1 MNKKLKKN
9 VVTGLAL
16 IGVAVGMFAFAFAN
30 IPVFRLYC
38 QKVGIALSPN
48 AKAKPSSDLPNSR
61 KVRVLFTGVVAGDAP
76 IVFSA
81 QEAFLTIP
89 LGKENETAYR
99 FVNLS
104 SDTIR
109 FRPVHSI
116 LPEAAARR
124 FSLKKCFCFDDQTLL
139 PRQEV
144 LLPVVFSINADL
156 DAEVEQVT
164 LNYTLFQK
172 PLHGEN

>member
-9 VVTGLAL
+9 VATGLIFA
-16 IGVAVGMFAFAFAN
+16 GVAVGMFAFAFAN

-48 AKAKPSSDLPNSR
+48 AKVKPGPAVSSNR
-61 KVRVLFTGVVAGDAP
+61 EVQILFTGVVAGGAP
-76 IVFSA
+76 IFFSA
-81 QEAFLTIP
+81 KEAFMTVR
-89 LGKENETAYR
+89 LGKETETAYR

-104 SDTIR
+104 ADTIR

-139 PRQEV
+139 PKQEV
-144 LLPVVFSINADL
+144 VLPVIFSINPDL
-156 DAEVEQVT
+156 DPEVEQVT
-164 LNYTLFQK
+164 LNYTLFRK
-172 PLHGEN
+172 PLHGGN